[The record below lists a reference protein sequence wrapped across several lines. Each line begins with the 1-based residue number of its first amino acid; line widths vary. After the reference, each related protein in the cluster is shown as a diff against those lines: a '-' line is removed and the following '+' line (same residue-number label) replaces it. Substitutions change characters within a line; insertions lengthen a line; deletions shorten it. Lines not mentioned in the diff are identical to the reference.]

1 MENLPKE
8 LKDFLQS
15 EKQLE
20 YDHSRCEPGKITLK
34 NFNDLEVGEVWID
47 SEESPIAQKD
57 PNKEK
62 EGYYS
67 VPAVSLIEDCEGYDP
82 EFILLWLPNED
93 LFGTWDC
100 DHWDLK
106 IFPKATWN
114 DIVKNPLPYINAQW
128 EGDSKI
134 AEYFMP
140 YPKYE
145 FKLGRPF

>member
-8 LKDFLQS
+8 LKNFLQS
-15 EKQLE
+15 EQQLE
-20 YDHSRCEPGKITLK
+20 YDHSNCEPGKITLK
-34 NFNDLEVGEVWID
+34 KFKDLNVGEVWID
-47 SEESPIAQKD
+47 SEESPIAEKD

-67 VPAVSLIEDCEGYDP
+67 VPAVSLTEDCEGYDP
-82 EFILLWLPNED
+82 DFILLWLPNEN

-106 IFPKATWN
+106 IFPEATWN
-114 DIVKNPLPYINAQW
+114 DIVKSPLPYINAQW

-134 AEYFMP
+134 VEYFVP
-140 YPKYE
+140 YPEYE